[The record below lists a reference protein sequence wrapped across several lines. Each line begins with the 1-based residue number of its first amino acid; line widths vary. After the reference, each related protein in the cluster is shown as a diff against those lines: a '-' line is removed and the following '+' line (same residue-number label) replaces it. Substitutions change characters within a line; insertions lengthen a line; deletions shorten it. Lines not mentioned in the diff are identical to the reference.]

1 MPGGLRA
8 RSRSRWVALF
18 AAILALA
25 LLITSVNAA
34 VRRPVEIQILNVSD
48 WHGQLD
54 PLDIGNP
61 AVKIGGAAALSVYF
75 QKDRAANP
83 NTLTL
88 TAGDG
93 VGATP
98 PLSGFF
104 DDVPAI
110 KAMRLM
116 SFDADTLGNHNFDGG
131 LGRLQ
136 SQIDLAG
143 STTEAGKPFAYLS
156 ANLKNLNNNNVT
168 GIQPFK
174 IFTVEGIKV
183 AVI

>member
-8 RSRSRWVALF
+8 RSRSRWLALF
-18 AAILALA
+18 AAIIALA

-54 PLDIGNP
+54 PNSVNNIN
-61 AVKIGGAAALSVYF
+61 IGGAAVLSAYF
-75 QKDRAANP
+75 KADRAANP

-116 SFDADTLGNHNFDGG
+116 GFDADTFGNHNFDGG

>member
-104 DDVPAI
+104 NDVPAI

-116 SFDADTLGNHNFDGG
+116 HFDADTFGNHNFDAG
-131 LGRLQ
+131 LSHLQ
-136 SQIDLAG
+136 SQIDLA
-143 STTEAGKPFAYLS
+143 SSETEAGTPFAYLS
-156 ANLKNLNNNNVT
+156 ANLKNLNSNLT
-168 GIQPFK
+168 GVDK
-174 IFTVEGIKV
+174 MK
-183 AVI
+183 